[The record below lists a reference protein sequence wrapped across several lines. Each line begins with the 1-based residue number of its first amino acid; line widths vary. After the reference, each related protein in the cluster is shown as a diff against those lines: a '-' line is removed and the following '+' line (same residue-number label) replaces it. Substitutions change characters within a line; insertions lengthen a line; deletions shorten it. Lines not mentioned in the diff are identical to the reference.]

1 MFSRPRHL
9 LKRRT
14 LDALRY
20 SSALEKLA
28 AATTVLRMKLARGEV
43 RSAALALKARRLTH
57 GGWLE
62 RTAQKKLDRSWR
74 HCGDVWTN
82 HRIGRQRYAKLLE
95 SPALDRTIVLKAP
108 SSGGEKGV
116 MLIYMAT
123 SRIRRAQI
131 DMRCLDTIARYLFF
145 TFLIDFSL
153 EMLDLIHRTYE
164 AGESFRIVRLD
175 GGPPP
180 RKRTAT
186 ARTTLK
192 RKPKPSRALRSGG
205 RGGRSPADRR
215 RT

>member
-1 MFSRPRHL
+1 MSPPMFSRPRHL
-9 LKRRT
+9 LKLRT

-28 AATTVLRMKLARGEV
+28 AATTVLRMKLTRGEV

-62 RTAQKKLDRSWR
+62 RKAQKKLDRSWR

-116 MLIYMAT
+116 MLIYMAGNWAKLFNGCT
-123 SRIRRAQI
+123 ESQLRS
-131 DMRCLDTIARYLFF
+131 LDERF
-145 TFLIDFSL
+145 TFILSTGWSPSDYALLAFAGQSL
-153 EMLDLIHRTYE
+153 RDTVFVQPCNYAEI
-164 AGESFRIVRLD
+164 
-175 GGPPP
+175 
-180 RKRTAT
+180 
-186 ARTTLK
+186 
-192 RKPKPSRALRSGG
+192 RAL
-205 RGGRSPADRR
+205 D
-215 RT
+215 